1 MIYSTNSYD
10 NLESVI
16 VGVELNLEQRLADFT
31 FKHFYQSNL
40 NNRIYETPEI
50 DSYRIKP
57 DYLAERISDLD
68 GLAETLQK
76 LGVIV
81 HRPKVIDKVTPFKTP
96 HFKSELSS
104 ASNVRDLTLI
114 YKDYIIETPTYVQN
128 RYFENL
134 SMYEL
139 FQSEMLEG
147 AKWIS
152 APQREL
158 TDKTIDLEHWTA
170 KRDYNNIPSNY
181 VMAIDAA
188 QFLRMDDDIIVNI
201 NSYNHWLGYKWIEN
215 IVDAKF
221 HPIFIADN
229 HIDGSI
235 VQLNHDTFLVNPK
248 HKDDIMDAIP
258 QKFRHFKFLYPY
270 DETSSRI
277 IEDGTDIG
285 IQLASERGMD
295 INVLSISPKRVLV
308 NQDAVGTI
316 KVLEENG
323 FDVIPIQLRHSEIF
337 GGGIH
342 CSTLDLRRG

>member
-10 NLESVI
+10 NLKSVI
-16 VGVELNLEQRLADFT
+16 VGVELDLEKRLADFT

-40 NNRIYETPEI
+40 KNKIYENTEI
-50 DSYRIKP
+50 DSYRINHL
-57 DYLAERISDLD
+57 YLKERISDLD
-68 GLAETLQK
+68 GLAGTLKK
-76 LGVIV
+76 LGVTV
-81 HRPKVIDKVTPFKTP
+81 HRPEIIDKVIPFKTP

-104 ASNVRDLTLI
+104 ASNVRDNTLI

-139 FQSEMLEG
+139 FQNEMLEG

-158 TDKTIDLEHWTA
+158 TEDTIDLEHWTA

-188 QFLRMDDDIIVNI
+188 QFLRMDNDIIVNI

-215 IVDAKF
+215 ILDVDI

-258 QKFRHFKFLYPY
+258 EKFRHFKFLYPY
-270 DETSSRI
+270 DETSNRV

-295 INVLSISPKRVLV
+295 INVLSVSPNRVLV
-308 NQDAVGTI
+308 NQDAIGTI

-337 GGGIH
+337 AGGIH